1 MARFENRSKTC
12 CMGSQHLQQ
21 NKLQRERERMQLRRH
36 LLLDYSV
43 ASHQQAA
50 SSGTEHSVC
59 GGKPQSTTG
68 YMVCVPIMQRT
79 RVSQPGTPGAG
90 GWLPGARTLGAG
102 GWLPE
107 ATGGRK
113 KGRGN
118 CQGALGSW
126 CWMKTSGNPAIH
138 FNVQI
143 AWYVS

>member
-1 MARFENRSKTC
+1 
-12 CMGSQHLQQ
+12 
-21 NKLQRERERMQLRRH
+21 MQLRRH
-36 LLLDYSV
+36 LLLDYGV

-90 GWLPGARTLGAG
+90 GWLP
-102 GWLPE
+102 E